1 MARILQIVNRLNL
14 GGITYNA
21 ASITA
26 RLRPEHETML
36 VAGMKDD
43 QEESSEFMLNNLGL
57 EAVYIPDMRRE
68 INLKADF
75 KAYKHLLKIIR
86 EFKPDVVHTHAA
98 KAGILGRLAA
108 RRAGVKVIVHTFH
121 GHVFHSYFGKFKTRF
136 FLEIERFLARLS
148 HGIIAISEL
157 QKKELCEI
165 YKVCA
170 CEKIH
175 IVELGYD
182 LYPFQNDVEK
192 KRADFRNKYY
202 VADDVILVGMIGRLV
217 PIKNITLFIDCWED
231 LVKVNGSKI
240 KAFIIGD
247 GEQRFDLQE
256 HCRKLGLKISTPE
269 NQDNDANLVFTS
281 WIHQIDWAMAGID
294 ILALTSLNEGTP
306 ASLIEAQAAGKPIVS
321 SKVGGIANIV
331 IEGETAF
338 LVEAGDKK
346 AFTQTLQKLIQDA
359 DLRAKM
365 KLAGP
370 QFALNRFHYQRLT
383 EDIRTLYNK
392 LLKHSSK

>member
-1 MARILQIVNRLNL
+1 VARILQIVNRLNL

>member
-68 INLKADF
+68 INLKADY

-182 LYPFQNDVEK
+182 LYPFQNDVKK
-192 KRADFRNKYY
+192 KRADFRNKYD

-269 NQDNDANLVFTS
+269 NQDNDVNLVFTS

-359 DLRAKM
+359 DLRDRM

>member
-68 INLKADF
+68 INLKADY

-182 LYPFQNDVEK
+182 LYPFQNDVKK
-192 KRADFRNKYY
+192 KRADFRNKYD

-217 PIKNITLFIDCWED
+217 PIKNITLFIDCWKD
-231 LVKVNGSKI
+231 LVKVNGFKI

-269 NQDNDANLVFTS
+269 NQDNDVNLVFTS

-359 DLRAKM
+359 DLRDRM

>member
-1 MARILQIVNRLNL
+1 VARILQIVNRLNL

-182 LYPFQNDVEK
+182 LYPFQNDVKK
-192 KRADFRNKYY
+192 KRADFRNKYG
-202 VADDVILVGMIGRLV
+202 VDDDVILVGMIGRLV

-269 NQDNDANLVFTS
+269 NQDNDVNLVFTS

-359 DLRAKM
+359 DLRDRM

>member
-1 MARILQIVNRLNL
+1 VARILQIVNRLNL

-68 INLKADF
+68 INLKADY

-182 LYPFQNDVEK
+182 LYPFQNDVKK
-192 KRADFRNKYY
+192 KRADFRNKYD

-217 PIKNITLFIDCWED
+217 PIKNITLFIDCWKD
-231 LVKVNGSKI
+231 LVKVNGFKI

-269 NQDNDANLVFTS
+269 NQDNDVNLVFTS

-359 DLRAKM
+359 DLRDRM

>member
-1 MARILQIVNRLNL
+1 VARILQIVNRLNL

-192 KRADFRNKYY
+192 KRADFRNKYD

-294 ILALTSLNEGTP
+294 ILALTSHNEGTP